1 MLKDKNKSLLQKV
14 SKLEEE
20 DQSRNNERMKI
31 QQKLE
36 DSQKLV
42 HSLQSENEQLHSKII
57 EYLDHKLFKIEENEF
72 VGLEHWSST
81 KKKKVYREDI
91 YYEEIKPERVVL

>member
-1 MLKDKNKSLLQKV
+1 MI
-14 SKLEEE
+14 EE
-20 DQSRNNERMKI
+20 NTMK
-31 QQKLE
+31 KY
-36 DSQKLV
+36 
-42 HSLQSENEQLHSKII
+42 KIRI
-57 EYLDHKLFKIEENEF
+57 IAYQHFKIEENEF

>member
-1 MLKDKNKSLLQKV
+1 MG
-14 SKLEEE
+14 
-20 DQSRNNERMKI
+20 I
-31 QQKLE
+31 I
-36 DSQKLV
+36 
-42 HSLQSENEQLHSKII
+42 HSKII

>member
-1 MLKDKNKSLLQKV
+1 MIEKNT
-14 SKLEEE
+14 
-20 DQSRNNERMKI
+20 MKKYKI
-31 QQKLE
+31 RIIAYQHELNAIIPFE
-36 DSQKLV
+36 T
-42 HSLQSENEQLHSKII
+42 EPTIEQLHSKII